1 MFHPR
6 TRPAVAPPDT
16 YDAYDAYDTD
26 TDTDTE
32 EPDEPT
38 PTSPPPGAHLVAV
51 VRRTL
56 APVGR
61 AATPQTRL
69 FHTVYAVTTL
79 PLVVALHVALWALST
94 PGLLVVT
101 VLALYT
107 LHRTGTFTP
116 LPTR

>member
-6 TRPAVAPPDT
+6 TRPAVAPYDT
-16 YDAYDAYDTD
+16 YDAY
-26 TDTDTE
+26 DTDTE

-94 PGLLVVT
+94 PGRLVVT